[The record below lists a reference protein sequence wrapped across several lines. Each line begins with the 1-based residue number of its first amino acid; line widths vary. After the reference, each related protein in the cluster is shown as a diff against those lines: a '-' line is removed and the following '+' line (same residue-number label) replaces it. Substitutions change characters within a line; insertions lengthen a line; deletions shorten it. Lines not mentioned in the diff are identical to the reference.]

1 MIAFQQPRPFTY
13 ARDGHY
19 GTQNAYS
26 SQKTSALI
34 QPSGKV
40 LHARQPFRA
49 AWKRTK
55 QGKTS
60 MLPWDGQYNPY
71 DVTRQP
77 SFFSGCPSGDADGER
92 FSACHR
98 AMCSTGL
105 KCSEELVPYSS
116 TSDRRSVR
124 KHPKTLARG
133 VFFSSGIQILKQ
145 DV

>member
-1 MIAFQQPRPFTY
+1 MIAFQQPIPFTH
-13 ARDGHY
+13 ARDVHY
-19 GTQNAYS
+19 GTQNAYL
-26 SQKTSALI
+26 SQKTPASI

-40 LHARQPFRA
+40 LHACQPCRA
-49 AWKRTK
+49 AWKHKK
-55 QGKTS
+55 QGKTR
-60 MLPWDGQYNPY
+60 MLPWNGPYYLY
-71 DVTRQP
+71 DVTQLP

>member
-1 MIAFQQPRPFTY
+1 MARVAGHLAGSSEIGERSLLSIELLFGRPVQFIPVTRY
-13 ARDGHY
+13 
-19 GTQNAYS
+19 
-26 SQKTSALI
+26 L
-34 QPSGKV
+34 
-40 LHARQPFRA
+40 
-49 AWKRTK
+49 
-55 QGKTS
+55 
-60 MLPWDGQYNPY
+60 Y
-71 DVTRQP
+71 DVTQLP